1 MPSRIYPPNIYR
13 YDQFSEAQLSTICRL
28 RNLHVP
34 CASWLDYS
42 PALLADD
49 RKLGVEQAVTAHNRW
64 AKRCA
69 EQRLAMWRGS
79 TVDGMPLLVAGE
91 EDERRRLVDSA
102 ITDGSFQ
109 LSPAIEQDPSLRAG
123 EARRRE
129 SAAF

>member
-1 MPSRIYPPNIYR
+1 MPSKIYPPNIYR

-28 RNLHVP
+28 RNLHVL
-34 CASWLDYS
+34 CASWLAYS
-42 PALLADD
+42 LALLAHD
-49 RKLGVEQAVTAHNRW
+49 RKLGVEQAIIAHNRW

-91 EDERRRLVDSA
+91 DERRRLVDSA

-109 LSPAIEQDPSLRAG
+109 LSPAIEQDLSLRAG
-123 EARRRE
+123 IARRRG